1 MDDGTTTD
9 VTATT
14 DEIEGQPAH
23 RISVWLLIILGTVV
37 MVLSTL
43 NAWVERQLLDTRL
56 LGEREHA
63 AARQRRRA

>member
-23 RISVWLLIILGTVV
+23 RPA
-37 MVLSTL
+37 TL
-43 NAWVERQLLDTRL
+43 NWVDSRP
-56 LGEREHA
+56 
-63 AARQRRRA
+63 RRTGRRVPVATML